1 MNEYT
6 REFEK
11 LNGRFLDCGGEPPIS
26 YNTQWAP
33 IVVTKEEID
42 AEVERLAAS
51 PLPAS
56 GRRE

>member
-26 YNTQWAP
+26 YNTQWALSL
-33 IVVTKEEID
+33 IHI
-42 AEVERLAAS
+42 
-51 PLPAS
+51 
-56 GRRE
+56 